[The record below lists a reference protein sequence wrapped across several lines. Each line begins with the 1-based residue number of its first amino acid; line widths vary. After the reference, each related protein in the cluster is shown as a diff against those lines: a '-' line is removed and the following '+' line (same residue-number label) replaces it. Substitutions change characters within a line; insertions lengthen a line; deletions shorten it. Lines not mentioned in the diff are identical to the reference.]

1 MESKWDAT
9 RKTDLALEILT
20 NKLEGVVKGVD
31 CGELDIGGRLLF
43 PCAVNDGGEDF
54 IGPETEDLGFLERK
68 RVRAGREKGR
78 EHAR

>member
-1 MESKWDAT
+1 M
-9 RKTDLALEILT
+9 
-20 NKLEGVVKGVD
+20 D